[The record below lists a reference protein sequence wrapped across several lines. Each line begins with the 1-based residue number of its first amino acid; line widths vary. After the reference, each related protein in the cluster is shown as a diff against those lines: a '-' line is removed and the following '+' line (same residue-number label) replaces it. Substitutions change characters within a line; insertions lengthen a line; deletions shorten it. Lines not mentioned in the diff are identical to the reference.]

1 MQAVVRTALL
11 VSSLIAG
18 AAFGCRGEPAARDAG
33 AGDGAPQYSVADF
46 MATTSLEGASFSPDG
61 SRILVSSD
69 ASGVYNAT
77 AIPVDGSPATQLTR
91 STTDA
96 VMVHGY
102 FPADDRF
109 LYTSDRGGNELTH
122 LYVQSP
128 GGTAID
134 LTPGEKLKAT
144 FLGWATDDRSFFLS
158 TNERDARFFDVYEIA
173 IPPMAVGGGA
183 APAATEYRRTLLYR
197 DEAGYQFAAVSPD
210 RRFLAFNRTRTTF
223 DSDVYLYDRTNRSLR
238 HLTPHQGEVV
248 HAAQAFTPDGS
259 ALYLTTDEGSEFR
272 SLVRLDLASGRRETV
287 EKPDWDVWYAT
298 FSRGGHH
305 LVVGINNDART
316 ELRVYEATWDGSPSR
331 LRRLAPGDLPPGDVT
346 SVVFS
351 RDEKRVALYLDG
363 NRAPRNLFVLDL
375 EDGDAPRTRQIT
387 RTLNPKID
395 PAHLVDSQV
404 VRFKSYDGV
413 EIPGLL
419 YRPRTAD
426 AGARV
431 PALIWVHGGP
441 GDQSRIGYSGLLQAL
456 VNRGYVVFAIN
467 NRGSS
472 GYGKTFFRMDDRR
485 HGDAD
490 LRDCIASKAF
500 LVSTGFVDPDR
511 IGIAGGSYGGY
522 MVLAA
527 LAFHPEEF
535 AVGVDIFGVANWV
548 RTLKEIPAWWESFRQ
563 ALYAE
568 IGDPAK
574 DEAYL
579 RKISPL
585 FAAQNISRPLI
596 VLQGAND
603 PRVHKIESDE
613 MVAAARA
620 GGTPVEYI
628 VFDDEGHGFRR
639 KENRI
644 RGYQAILDFLDT
656 HLKGRGART
665 PL

>member
-1 MQAVVRTALL
+1 MQGGVRTVLL
-11 VSSLIAG
+11 VAG
-18 AAFGCRGEPAARDAG
+18 LAAGVAGGCGREPAAPG
-33 AGDGAPQYSVADF
+33 AGDGAPVPQYTVAEF
-46 MATTSLEGASFSPDG
+46 MATTSLDRASFSADG
-61 SRILVSSD
+61 TRVLVSSD
-69 ASGVYNAT
+69 ESGVYNA
-77 AIPVDGSPATQLTR
+77 AAYPVNGGPPAPLTR

-96 VMVHGY
+96 VLVNGY

-109 LYTSDRGGNELTH
+109 LYSGDRGGNELTH
-122 LYVQSP
+122 LFVQTP
-128 GGTAID
+128 DGTAVD
-134 LTPGEKLKAT
+134 LTPGEKHKAA

-158 TNERDARFFDVYEIA
+158 LNDRDPRFFDIYEVA
-173 IPPMAVGGGA
+173 IPPLAPGGA
-183 APAATEYRRTLLYR
+183 PPAAAAYGRTLLYR
-197 DEAGYQFAAVSPD
+197 DATGYEFAAISPD
-210 RRFLAFNRTRTTF
+210 RRLLAFNKPRTTF
-223 DSDVYLYDRTNRSLR
+223 DSDIYLYDRTERTMK
-238 HLTPHQGEVV
+238 HLTPHTGDVI
-248 HAAQAFTPDGS
+248 HAAESFTPDGS
-259 ALYLTTDEGSEFR
+259 ALYLATDEGSEFR
-272 SLVRLDLASGRRETV
+272 WLARLDLASGRREVV
-287 EKPDWDVWYAT
+287 EKPDWDVWYAS
-298 FSRGGHH
+298 FSHGGHR

-316 ELRVYEATWDGSPSR
+316 DLRIYEATPDGSPAR
-331 LRRLAPGDLPPGDVT
+331 LRRLDPGDLPPGDVT

-351 RDEKRVALYLDG
+351 RDEKRMALYLDG
-363 NRAPRNLFVLDL
+363 NRAPKNLFVVDLLDGK
-375 EDGDAPRTRQIT
+375 DSRPRQIT

-395 PAHLVDSQV
+395 PAHLVDAQV

-419 YRPRTAD
+419 YRPRSASD
-426 AGARV
+426 RAKA
-431 PALIWVHGGP
+431 PAIVWVHGGP
-441 GDQSRIGYSGLLQAL
+441 GDQARVGYSGFLQAL
-456 VNRGYVVFAIN
+456 VNRGYVVYAIN

-472 GYGKTFFRMDDRR
+472 GYGKTFYRMDDRR

-500 LVSTGFVDPDR
+500 LVSTGYVDPQR

-563 ALYAE
+563 ALYTE

-574 DEAYL
+574 DEEYL

-585 FAAQNISRPLI
+585 FAAQDISRPLI

-603 PRVHKIESDE
+603 PRVKKIESDE

-639 KENRI
+639 KENRV

-656 HLKGRGART
+656 HLKGQGERT